1 MNIIQ
6 IYNRFPDQEACL
18 EHLEQIR
25 WSGEPQCSYCESG
38 RVYQH
43 QEKYKRR
50 WQCGDCKSSFSVT
63 VGTIFHNTH
72 VDLQK
77 WFFLIALML
86 NAKKGLSAYQAA
98 RDLEMRRPTVWSM
111 MHRIR
116 EAMQDDGA
124 LLTGIV
130 EMDETYIGGKPR
142 KGNKRDD
149 DQEGGDKS
157 TRGRGTKKIP
167 VVGMVE
173 RKGRVKAQSV
183 SKYELKASDFHA
195 LIRKGIDT
203 ELSVLIT
210 DEYRGYA
217 RINPILP
224 HTRINHSECYARGT
238 IHTNNIESFWAIVK
252 RGIIGQYHKVSA
264 KYLDS
269 YLSEFCYRYNG
280 RFRDSGVLF
289 GETLGNMLTSSNLSL
304 DLV

>member
-6 IYNRFPDQEACL
+6 IYTKYPTQEACL
-18 EHLEQIR
+18 VHLEKTR
-25 WSGEPQCSYCESG
+25 WNTTPKCTYCQSAK
-38 RVYQH
+38 VYRH
-43 QEKYKRR
+43 QEVNKTR
-50 WQCGDCKSSFSVT
+50 WQCGDCKKSFSVT

-77 WFFLIALML
+77 WFLLIALML

-98 RDLEMRRPTVWSM
+98 RDIDLRRPTVWSM

-116 EAMQDDGA
+116 AAMQDDGT

-130 EMDETYIGGKPR
+130 EMDETYVGGKPR

-149 DQEGGDKS
+149 DIDGGNKS

-173 RKGRVKAQSV
+173 RKGRVKAQTV
-183 SKYELKASDFHA
+183 SKEQLRTKGLHA
-195 LIRKGIDT
+195 LIRQGINT

-224 HTRINHSECYARGT
+224 HARINHSERYARGS
-238 IHTNNIESFWAIVK
+238 IHTNTIESFWAIVK
-252 RGIIGQYHKVSA
+252 RGIVGQYHKVSA

-269 YLSEFCYRYNG
+269 YLNEFCYRYNA
-280 RFRDSGVLF
+280 RQRDGGVLF
-289 GETLGNMLTSSNLSL
+289 EETLENML
-304 DLV
+304 VV